1 MPRAF
6 HRVDIYLIF
15 NHKGDFLVINK
26 VNKFVGKTANLQ
38 LRIFHRTRRCYLERF
53 PLSIGGPTSGV
64 AGEGGGTPQDS
75 PTIIMPTPSA
85 MEWKACRLDIWES

>member
-1 MPRAF
+1 M
-6 HRVDIYLIF
+6 
-15 NHKGDFLVINK
+15 INK

-64 AGEGGGTPQDS
+64 AGEGGALPKIAPPSSCQPQVR
-75 PTIIMPTPSA
+75 
-85 MEWKACRLDIWES
+85 WNGRLAGLTSGRVELQLLLAEVNP